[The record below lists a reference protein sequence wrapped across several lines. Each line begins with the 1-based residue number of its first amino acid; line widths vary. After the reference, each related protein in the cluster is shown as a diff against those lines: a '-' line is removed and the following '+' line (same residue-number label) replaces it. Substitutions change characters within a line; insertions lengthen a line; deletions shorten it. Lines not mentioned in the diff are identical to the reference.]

1 MEFEPSGEE
10 RMRQAED
17 RGFSLMEV
25 LVAMMILGIAFS
37 TLFGLISGSLRNVD
51 RIQEHDKIV
60 RFGQMKVNELVL
72 QINQGVSPQQ
82 FQLSGS
88 FDEKYRWQAS
98 MEPFSA
104 LESPNGTPGYSL
116 VRLHLSVIWIG
127 RSGENQ
133 FKLETVTWFPIPK
146 DT

>member
-1 MEFEPSGEE
+1 MEFKPAGE
-10 RMRQAED
+10 RRIRQASD
-17 RGFSLMEV
+17 PGFSLMEV

-72 QINQGVSPQQ
+72 QINEGVSPQ
-82 FQLSGS
+82 QLSGS

-98 MEPFSA
+98 MEPFAA
-104 LESPNGTPGYSL
+104 LESPTGTPGYSL
-116 VRLHLSVIWIG
+116 VRLHLSVTWTG
-127 RSGENQ
+127 HSGENQ
-133 FKLETVTWFPIPK
+133 FKLQTVTWFPTPK

>member
-1 MEFEPSGEE
+1 MEFRPSGE
-10 RMRQAED
+10 RRIRQAED
-17 RGFSLMEV
+17 SGFSLMEV

-82 FQLSGS
+82 VSGS

-98 MEPFSA
+98 MEPFAA
-104 LESPNGTPGYSL
+104 LESPAGTPGYSL
-116 VRLHLSVIWIG
+116 VRLHLSVIWTG

-133 FKLETVTWFPIPK
+133 FKLQTVTWFPAPK